1 MASAKQIANQ
11 KRFARRAKR
20 GDFKKAI
27 AKSKKSNPH
36 SKKRELKPSD
46 TGYRITSKAQYIKS
60 LESRLATIE
69 NKLNSVLLK
78 GAGDY
83 TYQAEMIKDPEFQVG
98 LKLRD
103 DLKRELDEG
112 RNG

>member
-1 MASAKQIANQ
+1 MASAKQIAWR
-11 KRFARRAKR
+11 KKFAKLY
-20 GDFKKAI
+20 GKKTHG

>member
-1 MASAKQIANQ
+1 MAKLTGKAKA
-11 KRFARRAKR
+11 KFLARMAKGR
-20 GDFKKAI
+20 KA
-27 AKSKKSNPH
+27 AKKSGGG
-36 SKKRELKPSD
+36 KKRKLKPSD

-60 LESRLATIE
+60 LESRLAIIE

-78 GAGDY
+78 SAGDY
-83 TYQAEMIKDPEFQVG
+83 TAQSEMIKDPEFQVG

-103 DLKRELDEG
+103 DLKQELDEG